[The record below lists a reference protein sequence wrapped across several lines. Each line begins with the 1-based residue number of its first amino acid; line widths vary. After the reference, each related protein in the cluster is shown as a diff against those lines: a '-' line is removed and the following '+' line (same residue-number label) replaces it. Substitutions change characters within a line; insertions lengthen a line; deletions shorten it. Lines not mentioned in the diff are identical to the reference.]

1 MRARCVVVGIGVV
14 RSDVCNPIGRDDLNN
29 PYAQALVGLEL
40 DNPVESFFDFCR
52 EREAIRQRRSDGQP
66 APWSD
71 DPVFQKGRFLNVFR
85 EDDRTSQAL
94 MRFVEPVANDLPR
107 LVQAVF
113 FARWCN
119 RSETL
124 EALDVALLLDPEALR
139 RALENLPNQ
148 PWCNV
153 TAYPV
158 EPIHFDGRLISR
170 LDAATYLFD
179 HIKEQLVAVLCAS
192 AGQVTVATQAV
203 NDVLGMHNDFPIFMA
218 VMDLAWFRPD
228 MIDPASPVPTGIGA
242 EPFMDILAD
251 YLGASSH
258 HDVAEQMIALQA
270 RYWPDAKR
278 SLQPIDV
285 EYLTCEC
292 RKYLS
297 YINGTKTF
305 VGKNVFYPG
314 QTPALL
320 CDLPNHFADADPVDT
335 QLHVL
340 AGGPCSGKTT
350 LLLALAK
357 AGYTTR
363 QETAKIWLDE
373 AAPHERESMRIDPI
387 SWQRRVFRADV
398 EMTMQ
403 VPPDDLVFCDTS
415 CVENL
420 IFGERA
426 GLAFGPNTQAWLR
439 RYRYRRVFFCEPLA
453 TYEQTLIR
461 KESQEV
467 ALSISAQIA
476 ERYQELGYDV
486 VRVPALSVEDR
497 VAWIERAILSE
508 RN

>member
-1 MRARCVVVGIGVV
+1 MLGV
-14 RSDVCNPIGRDDLNN
+14 NDLSN
-29 PYAQALVGLEL
+29 PYARSLVGLEL
-40 DNPVESFFDFCR
+40 DHPVEAFFDFCR
-52 EREAIRQRRSDGQP
+52 EREAIRLRRLAGQP
-66 APWSD
+66 APWSH

-85 EDDRTSQAL
+85 EDDRTTQAL
-94 MRFVEPVANDLPR
+94 IRFLDPVADDLPR
-107 LVQAVF
+107 LVQAAF

-124 EALDVALLLDPEALR
+124 DALDVELLQDPKALR
-139 RALENLPNQ
+139 RTLENLTSQ

-158 EPIHFDGRLISR
+158 EPIHFDGQLISR
-170 LDAATYLFD
+170 LDAATHLFD
-179 HIKEQLVAVLCAS
+179 RIKDKLVAVICAS
-192 AGQVTVATQAV
+192 NGQVTIATQAV
-203 NDVLGMHNDFPIFMA
+203 NDLFHMNNDFPIFMA

-228 MIDPASPVPTGIGA
+228 IIDPASPVPTGIGA

-258 HDVAEQMIALQA
+258 QAVAEQMIALQP
-270 RYWPDAKR
+270 RYWPGAKR

-285 EYLTCEC
+285 EYLSCEC

-305 VGKNVFYPG
+305 EGKNIFHPG

-320 CDLPNHFADADPVDT
+320 YDLPNHFAEADPVDT

-350 LLLALAK
+350 LLHALAQ
-357 AGYTTR
+357 AGYSIR
-363 QETAKIWLDE
+363 QETAKVWLDE
-373 AAPHERESMRIDPI
+373 ADPHERKSMRMDPI
-387 SWQRRVFRADV
+387 SWQRHVFRADV
-398 EMTMQ
+398 EMTME

-426 GLAFGPNTQAWLR
+426 GLAFGTNTQAWLR

-453 TYEQTLIR
+453 TYEQTVIR
-461 KESQEV
+461 KEPQEV

-476 ERYQELGYDV
+476 QRYQDLGYDI

-497 VAWIERAILSE
+497 IAWIERAIHSA